1 MEMKLLHS
9 FRVMIAVCSA
19 SSWYSPEPSD
29 LEEFFPLLSSRFNP
43 SYLTDL

>member
-19 SSWYSPEPSD
+19 SWYSLESSY
-29 LEEFFPLLSSRFNP
+29 LEESFPLLSSRFNP
-43 SYLTDL
+43 GYLTDL